1 MCSPHT
7 HTLAL
12 SQCVL
17 NNSALDSSSLTA
29 NARASTLICFFSR
42 AVNFGVNVKTRET
55 LMQSLMKVTLNVEDD
70 TRVYILLPPRL
81 IIIALLLFFI
91 FYYCYT
97 GYTSLLLLLQIEP
110 FPDGFDVPAAFVYA
124 GVMAF

>member
-1 MCSPHT
+1 
-7 HTLAL
+7 
-12 SQCVL
+12 
-17 NNSALDSSSLTA
+17 
-29 NARASTLICFFSR
+29 
-42 AVNFGVNVKTRET
+42 
-55 LMQSLMKVTLNVEDD
+55 MQSLMKVTLNVEDD
-70 TRVYILLPPRL
+70 TRAYILLPPRL

>member
-1 MCSPHT
+1 MCSQPT
-7 HTLAL
+7 HTLAR
-12 SQCVL
+12 SQCAL

-29 NARASTLICFFSR
+29 NARTSTLICFFSR
-42 AVNFGVNVKTRET
+42 AVNFGVNVNCGV
-55 LMQSLMKVTLNVEDD
+55 LVSLLQRQKFYVSQVCCALTSEDFF
-70 TRVYILLPPRL
+70 
-81 IIIALLLFFI
+81 IALLLFFI

-97 GYTSLLLLLQIEP
+97 GYTSLLLLLLQIEP

>member
-1 MCSPHT
+1 
-7 HTLAL
+7 
-12 SQCVL
+12 
-17 NNSALDSSSLTA
+17 
-29 NARASTLICFFSR
+29 
-42 AVNFGVNVKTRET
+42 
-55 LMQSLMKVTLNVEDD
+55 MQSLMKVTSNVEDD

-81 IIIALLLFFI
+81 IIIALLIFFI

-97 GYTSLLLLLQIEP
+97 GYTSLLLLLLQIEP

>member
-1 MCSPHT
+1 MH
-7 HTLAL
+7 
-12 SQCVL
+12 
-17 NNSALDSSSLTA
+17 SL
-29 NARASTLICFFSR
+29 NARSTTLLSIPYFDLFFLSCGK
-42 AVNFGVNVKTRET
+42 FWSKCELWCTY
-55 LMQSLMKVTLNVEDD
+55 EDD

-97 GYTSLLLLLQIEP
+97 GYTSLLLLLLLLQIEP